1 MAANSSH
8 PRLLTRPAYAELETQ
23 TPSDPRFTHTP
34 LLLALGVSQ
43 ALAVLADVGQALAVL
58 ADVGQ
63 ALAVLA
69 DVAGSAAED
78 EDLAAGA
85 ALEGAAGAALEGAA
99 SGAGVGSAL
108 PARIPPLPEP
118 APGFC
123 PLPESSR
130 APAPCPALPGTPV
143 AGSDPVPGSRPAEPG
158 SVVPAG
164 DEAPVRVFS
173 GKLAAAPANGGGPE
187 TRGGWMTRMDAAD
200 RARKAI
206 APAETTMTGTVLP
219 AGWERKTA
227 PAHPILVRTRSTARA
242 RASCSAGS
250 RGP

>member
-1 MAANSSH
+1 MPQMTPMAANSSH
-8 PRLLTRPAYAELETQ
+8 PRLLTRPAYVELETQ
-23 TPSDPRFTHTP
+23 TPSDPRFTHAP

-58 ADVGQ
+58 ADV
-63 ALAVLA
+63 
-69 DVAGSAAED
+69 AGAAAED

-108 PARIPPLPEP
+108 PARIPPLPE
-118 APGFC
+118 
-123 PLPESSR
+123 SSR

-143 AGSDPVPGSRPAEPG
+143 AGSDPAPGSRPAEPG
-158 SVVPAG
+158 SVLPDG

-173 GKLAAAPANGGGPE
+173 GRLAAAPANGGGPE